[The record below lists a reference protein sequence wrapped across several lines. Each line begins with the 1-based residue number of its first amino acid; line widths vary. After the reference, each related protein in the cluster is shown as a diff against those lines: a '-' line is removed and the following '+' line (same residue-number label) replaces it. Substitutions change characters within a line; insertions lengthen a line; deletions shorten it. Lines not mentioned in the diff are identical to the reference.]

1 MFNTLKRSH
10 ARHYV
15 EGLTEQDLVLHSSKL
30 AVDFKAEINDKG
42 TLVLPNKQPITF
54 GRHVLLRMP
63 SSLVNFGFPPVVM
76 LYKGET
82 FEYTSSMWNFLDE
95 EQQTDLL
102 NALQGEHSITIQTF
116 SRPF

>member
-1 MFNTLKRSH
+1 
-10 ARHYV
+10 
-15 EGLTEQDLVLHSSKL
+15 
-30 AVDFKAEINDKG
+30 
-42 TLVLPNKQPITF
+42 
-54 GRHVLLRMP
+54 
-63 SSLVNFGFPPVVM
+63 M